1 MQGDFTKS
9 ERKRIRQLASL
20 AWEREL
26 RGALGDIAAAIAE
39 MENGTMPPFE
49 VDNRIHKFH
58 DGTSRDLYKQYSD
71 SNPWIG
77 VCRAYFEG
85 ILTNDDIADAS
96 DEIRHG
102 IREFSASFAKL
113 RERDAFPASAAA
125 KDSAARAN
133 DENA

>member
-9 ERKRIRQLASL
+9 ERKKIRQLASL

-26 RGALGDIAAAIAE
+26 RVALLDIAAAVAE
-39 MENGTMPPFE
+39 MKNGSMSPFD

-71 SNPWIG
+71 SSPWIG

-96 DEIRHG
+96 DAIRDG
-102 IREFSASFAKL
+102 IREFSASFARL
-113 RERDAFPASAAA
+113 RELEV
-125 KDSAARAN
+125 N